1 MAKFWKILLGAVSG
15 VSLVAYPLLVW
26 LGWGKLSPHLL
37 GGLLLTALGV
47 RFLVFG
53 KHGKTLA
60 PAAVIPLL
68 PVAAGTVSGNPLLFL
83 WYPAFISGATALW
96 FGTSLKGQPAV
107 EGFARMRHP
116 ELPPEAIRHCRQAT
130 VAWTGL
136 LAFLSVVAAI
146 SAVWGNLR
154 FWTVWNGAVSYGLM
168 GLLFALEYAVRRARR
183 V

>member
-1 MAKFWKILLGAVSG
+1 MAKFLKILLGAVSG
-15 VSLVAYPLLVW
+15 MSLVAYPLLVW
-26 LGWGKLSPHLL
+26 LGWGKFSPHLL
-37 GGLLLTALGV
+37 GGLLLAALGV

-68 PVAAGTVSGNPLLFL
+68 PVAAGAVSGNAQLFL
-83 WYPAFISGATALW
+83 WYPALISGATALW
-96 FGTSLKGQPAV
+96 FGTSLKGQTAV

-130 VAWTGL
+130 VAWTVL
-136 LAFLSVVAAI
+136 LAILSLVSAV

-154 FWTVWNGAVSYGLM
+154 FWAIWNGAVSYGLM